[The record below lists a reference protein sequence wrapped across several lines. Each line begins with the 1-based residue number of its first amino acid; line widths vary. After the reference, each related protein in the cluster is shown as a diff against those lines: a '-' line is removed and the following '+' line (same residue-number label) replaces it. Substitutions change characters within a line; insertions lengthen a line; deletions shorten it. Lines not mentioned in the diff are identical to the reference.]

1 MNYKKNAYSILCEF
15 LDRIMTLDSNFSF
28 LVYKKGTKNYAPFE
42 EYRLRLIY
50 DEQHSRGTR
59 HSDILLL
66 GDHFR
71 KEHEEYI
78 DGYDFAF
85 KSDDLLKVK
94 NIMFMIIERYIWW
107 EYGGDETNRKKS
119 ITFEDE
125 NYLESLE
132 DLSLT
137 SFEKEVEWIET
148 QIPGKISWK
157 NFQNMRK
164 LDNFVKNKI

>member
-1 MNYKKNAYSILCEF
+1 MKNAYSILCEF

-28 LVYKKGTKNYAPFE
+28 LIYKTGTKNYAPFE

-50 DEQHSRGTR
+50 DEQHGRSIQE
-59 HSDILLL
+59 ILTL
-66 GDHFR
+66 DAHFR
-71 KEHEEYI
+71 KEQHKEEYI
-78 DGYDFAF
+78 DEYDFTF

-107 EYGGDETNRKKS
+107 ENGGDETNRKKS

-125 NYLESLE
+125 GYLESLE

-148 QIPGKISWK
+148 QIPISYTPFCWK
-157 NFQNMRK
+157 KFQNMRK
-164 LDNFVKNKI
+164 LDTFANR